1 MIFIY
6 SNDTQQIRNGLVN
19 YIGSLLNA
27 SPFKGKA
34 AKQHVIGSVVEEA
47 LKMAINEDGTVD
59 MYSAKPFFRASKII
73 FEKRISELQNL
84 PSTGAVKSQ
93 LVDYKHTIN
102 MLNNLIDNIK
112 E

>member
-1 MIFIY
+1 MY

-19 YIGSLLNA
+19 YMGSLLVA
-27 SPFKGKA
+27 SPFEGKA
-34 AKQHVIGSVVEEA
+34 AKQHVIGSVTEEA

-59 MYSAKPFFRASKII
+59 MYAAKPFFRACKII
-73 FEKRISELQNL
+73 FEKRILELTNL
-84 PSTGAVKSQ
+84 PSTGAVKAQ

-102 MLNNLIDNIK
+102 MLNNLIDSIK